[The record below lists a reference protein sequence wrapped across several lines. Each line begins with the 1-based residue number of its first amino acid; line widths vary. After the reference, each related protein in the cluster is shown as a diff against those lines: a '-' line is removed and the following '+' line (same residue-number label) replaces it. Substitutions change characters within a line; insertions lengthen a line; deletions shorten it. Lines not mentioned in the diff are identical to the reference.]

1 MKYDGKNLR
10 LRTDE
15 LVVLN
20 FALKQFISQMEAK
33 QSYQSGEIADHAR
46 VQEALARHILSKV
59 NGRFRA
65 DVSKN
70 SDKGE
75 HEYWKRLTDIL
86 RRVTQ

>member
-1 MKYDGKNLR
+1 MKYDGNNLR

-33 QSYQSGEIADHAR
+33 HAYNSGEIAEHAR
-46 VQEALARHILSKV
+46 NQAALARHILNKV

-70 SDKGE
+70 TDKGE
-75 HEYWKRLTDIL
+75 HDYWKRLTNIL

>member
-1 MKYDGKNLR
+1 MKYDGTNLR

-20 FALKQFISQMEAK
+20 YALKQFISQMEAK
-33 QSYQSGEIADHAR
+33 QHYYDGEMADHAR
-46 VQEALARHILSKV
+46 TQSALARHILKKV

-65 DVSKN
+65 DVLKN
-70 SDKGE
+70 TDKGE
-75 HEYWKRLTDIL
+75 HDYWKRLSDIL